1 MSDKTYIPD
10 PLLPVE
16 DQIALQTLDD
26 RLVNYITK
34 MAPGKANSDADLA
47 LQQKLLMNN
56 VFEYALNL
64 PAHLFH
70 KAWAQ
75 ILNRVH
81 QNITGCFSLAY
92 SARGLA
98 YMQVD
103 QKTRRNFERLLT
115 LTYTTADPKARQY
128 SIKQVHLDL
137 ILAGLP
143 NEVQRQKLQDFYT
156 FQ

>member
-1 MSDKTYIPD
+1 MNEYIPD
-10 PLLPVE
+10 PLLPVQE
-16 DQIALQTLDD
+16 QIILQTVDD
-26 RLVNYITK
+26 RLKSYIAK

-56 VFEYALNL
+56 VFEYALGL

-75 ILNRVH
+75 ILARVH
-81 QNITGCFSLAY
+81 ENSAGCFSLMY

-103 QKTRRNFERLLT
+103 QKTRRNFERLLS

-128 SIKQVHLDL
+128 SIKQVNLDL
-137 ILAGLP
+137 ILSGLGS
-143 NEVQRQKLQDFYT
+143 ETQRQKLQDFYISL
-156 FQ
+156 